1 MKTFKKNL
9 YPLLALAI
17 PLVITGLIQSSVFF
31 FQTLFIAHLG
41 QEALAAGALVSWLF
55 GTLFVIL
62 FGTLS
67 SINVLVAHKHG
78 ANDEHSISLIVRDGL
93 WLAILLSI
101 PAFLL
106 FWNIAPLLAFAGQNQ
121 AIVQLATS
129 YLHAM
134 AWGLLPSFVM
144 IALLEIMIGL
154 GRTRHILFFN
164 IISVT
169 LNIFVSFALVF
180 GKFGLPALGIDGA
193 GWGMTISDWI
203 TATLLGATV
212 LVKRE
217 YKPYFR
223 HLMTPAQPSYLIELL
238 RIGLPMGAMY
248 CVEVAFFLTLTLLM
262 GSFGSQF
269 LAANQITLQYIGLFT
284 AVIFSIAQAITVRMG
299 HLFGAG
305 EIRASITA
313 SYMGIYLAM
322 AFMMIVAIAYFFF
335 PESLISIDI
344 NTHDPENSNLIYHAK
359 QFLMIGALFQ
369 IVEAIRISLFGALRG
384 LKDTHFTLLIS
395 ILSFWGISLPV
406 GYLLA
411 TYFHF
416 AGAGLW
422 WGMVLGSTI
431 GIILLS
437 YRLKSK
443 IKDYQC
449 VEI

>member
-1 MKTFKKNL
+1 MKTFKSNL

-17 PLVITGLIQSSVFF
+17 PLALTGLIQSSVFF
-31 FQTLFIAHLG
+31 FQTLFIALLG
-41 QEALAAGALVSWLF
+41 QDALAAGALVSWLF

-78 ANDEHSISLIVRDGL
+78 ANDKHSISLIVRDGL
-93 WLAILLSI
+93 WLAILLST

-106 FWNIAPLLAFAGQNQ
+106 FWNIAPLLAFTGQNQ

-154 GRTRHILFFN
+154 GRTRHILLFN
-164 IISVT
+164 IISVS
-169 LNIFVSFALVF
+169 LNIIISFALIF

-193 GWGMTISDWI
+193 GWGMTISYWI
-203 TATLLGATV
+203 TAIVLGATM
-212 LVKRE
+212 LVRQE

-223 HLMTPAQPSYLIELL
+223 QLMKPTQQSYLIELL

-269 LAANQITLQYIGLFT
+269 LAANQITLQYIGIFT
-284 AVIFSIAQAITVRMG
+284 SVIFSIAQAITVRMG
-299 HLFGAG
+299 HLLGAG
-305 EIRASITA
+305 DIDSSATA
-313 SYMGIYLAM
+313 SYIGICLAA
-322 AFMMIVAIAYFFF
+322 AFMMIVAIAYCFF
-335 PESLISIDI
+335 PENLISIDI
-344 NTHDPENSNLIYHAK
+344 NTHDPENSNLIYHTK

-395 ILSFWGISLPV
+395 ILSFWGIALPS

-422 WGMVLGSTI
+422 WGMVLGSII

-437 YRLKSK
+437 YRFKSK
-443 IKDYQC
+443 IQNYQC
-449 VEI
+449 VAV

>member
-1 MKTFKKNL
+1 M
-9 YPLLALAI
+9 
-17 PLVITGLIQSSVFF
+17 
-31 FQTLFIAHLG
+31 
-41 QEALAAGALVSWLF
+41 
-55 GTLFVIL
+55 
-62 FGTLS
+62 
-67 SINVLVAHKHG
+67 VAHKHG

-106 FWNIAPLLAFAGQNQ
+106 FWNISPLLAFAGQNQ

-134 AWGLLPSFVM
+134 AWGLLPSFLM

-169 LNIFVSFALVF
+169 LNIFVSFALIF

-193 GWGMTISDWI
+193 GWGMTISYWI

-212 LVKRE
+212 LVKPA

-223 HLMTPAQPSYLIELL
+223 HLMTTDQPSYLIELL

-269 LAANQITLQYIGLFT
+269 LAANQITLQYIGIFT

-299 HLFGAG
+299 HLLGAG
-305 EIRASITA
+305 DIRASVTA
-313 SYMGIYLAM
+313 SYMGIYLAV
-322 AFMMIVAIAYFFF
+322 AFMMMVAIAYFFF
-335 PESLISIDI
+335 PEKLISIDI
-344 NTHDPENSNLIYHAK
+344 NTHEPENSNLIYHAK

-416 AGAGLW
+416 AGVGLW

-443 IKDYQC
+443 IQNYQC